1 MKSLGERDE
10 LRSTSS
16 RGTRILGGLSI
27 VGVLFLGLA
36 GLWWS
41 PEDSDMGD
49 LVRIMYVHVPS
60 AWLAYMAF
68 IITAIGSVMFLWK
81 RSVWWDLIAGASA
94 EIGVLFCALALA
106 TGSLWGRPTWGTYW
120 LWSDVRIVTTLVL
133 LLMYAGYLALRRV
146 DGDPTQRSK
155 RAAIVGLIAAA
166 NIPVVRYSVHWWSN
180 RTLHQQDTVGLDTKL
195 DNGPLFTLMLGLVV
209 FTILFAW
216 MLLHRFRIAWLES
229 ETEHRGLEQALI
241 ERRAEG
247 RAKPERL
254 LEREATPERL
264 LERETKPERTL
275 GAAEVRP

>member
-1 MKSLGERDE
+1 VKTLGERDE

-27 VGVLFLGLA
+27 VGFLFLGLA

-166 NIPVVRYSVHWWSN
+166 NIPVVRYSVDWWSN
-180 RTLHQQDTVGLDTKL
+180 RTLHQKDTVGLDTKL
-195 DNGPLFTLMLGLVV
+195 DNGPLFTLTFGLVV
-209 FTILFAW
+209 FTVLFAW

-229 ETEHRGLEQALI
+229 ESEHRGLEQALI

-247 RAKPERL
+247 RA
-254 LEREATPERL
+254 TPERL
-264 LERETKPERTL
+264 SEREANPERTL